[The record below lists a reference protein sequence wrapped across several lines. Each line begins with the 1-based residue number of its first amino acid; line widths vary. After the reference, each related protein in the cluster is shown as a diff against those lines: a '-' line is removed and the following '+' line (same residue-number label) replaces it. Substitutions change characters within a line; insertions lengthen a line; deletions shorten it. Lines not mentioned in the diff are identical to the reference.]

1 MPDSSKKLQ
10 RKAPAPGHP
19 NSSHPFAS
27 SSRLKVVTPQQS
39 NARSARVGAKKEP
52 HAEDAAPTNEKN
64 GAKKDGA
71 KTKFRRRRRRNFS
84 LPIDEAL
91 RYKGMDEL
99 EYAMMLGRCMDIAE
113 ANEDAKLMLEGLKE
127 WGRQLESKR
136 AAGASPGAEPP
147 TVVQLV
153 HAVPRPD
160 RSTPGQFE
168 SPS

>member
-1 MPDSSKKLQ
+1 MPNSSKKLQ

-19 NSSHPFAS
+19 NSSRPFAS

-39 NARSARVGAKKEP
+39 NARSARLGSKKKL
-52 HAEDAAPTNEKN
+52 HAEDAAPTN
-64 GAKKDGA
+64 KKDGA

-160 RSTPGQFE
+160 RGTPGD
-168 SPS
+168 PA